1 MFQRRWALSARGNF
15 SRLSGACGASFH
27 ACFPFVSLQKT
38 NTMTGGRCRVGVMDG
53 GWMDP
58 GHGPVRT
65 DARMSGNLGCIA
77 PSGTR
82 WSAQSHHR
90 KPPAN
95 QTKGRGR
102 GGSERKPAWKPK
114 TRPTAQKSRN
124 EAPGQARAQKMEDP
138 RNVPFAHFPSSS
150 ASTIPSSSYPPLHR
164 PSCPKL
170 VSRNALGCSV
180 PSGTSLHHGRLQ
192 S

>member
-1 MFQRRWALSARGNF
+1 
-15 SRLSGACGASFH
+15 
-27 ACFPFVSLQKT
+27 
-38 NTMTGGRCRVGVMDG
+38 
-53 GWMDP
+53 MDP

-114 TRPTAQKSRN
+114 TRPTAHKSRN

-180 PSGTSLHHGRLQ
+180 PSGTLCTTGDCNLDAIPQSACGAFRVAVSLRFMRSWGAATTT
-192 S
+192 SKKT